1 MSNDISH
8 RLQQTVA
15 VLRKLTVDLGI
26 PYDSEEVQELK
37 GRLDLFVRTGEPW
50 DGSISFLQW
59 NRIADVRLTR
69 KGNVEV
75 TLRFV
80 RTPKTRMIETKEIV

>member
-1 MSNDISH
+1 MNDINH
-8 RLQQTVA
+8 RLTQTVA

-26 PYDSEEVQELK
+26 PYDSPEVQELK
-37 GRLDLFVRTGEPW
+37 GHLDTFVRTGDHWE
-50 DGSISFLQW
+50 GSVSFLRW
-59 NRIADVRLTR
+59 DRIADIQLTR

-80 RTPKTRMIETKEIV
+80 RNSLQRSKQ

>member
-1 MSNDISH
+1 MSDIKH

-26 PYDSEEVQELK
+26 PYDSPEVQELK
-37 GRLDLFVRTGEPW
+37 GHLDLFVKTGEPW
-50 DGSISFLQW
+50 EGKVDFLRW
-59 NRIADVRLTR
+59 DRIADIHLTR

-75 TLRFV
+75 TLRHIRKRKV
-80 RTPKTRMIETKEIV
+80 

>member
-1 MSNDISH
+1 MSDITGMKH

-26 PYDSEEVQELK
+26 PYDSPEVQELK
-37 GRLDLFVRTGEPW
+37 GHLDTFVRSGEPW
-50 DGSISFLQW
+50 EGSVSFLPW
-59 NRIADVRLTR
+59 DRMADVQLTR

-80 RTPKTRMIETKEIV
+80 HKRKAVI